1 MSLKVTAI
9 SNGVDG
15 LFLSNDR
22 FNTTRISFNFY
33 LPLLR
38 QTVANNAL
46 LPFVLTTCSE
56 KYPDFSKLNY
66 KLSKLYGARLEASC
80 EKTGDF
86 QLLRVCISTI
96 NDSFALDGESLVEE
110 ACEMLLNL
118 IFNPKAENGAFCED
132 DVNREKR
139 KAIEHIKS
147 ELSEKRIY
155 AKNRMLEEMYK
166 GENYGIPKC
175 GTEED
180 VNAITGETLYKAWED
195 VLRSAYIRVQV
206 VSSTMPNGLFD
217 KIRDRFSSIER
228 QNITVCDDVSPTKAL
243 NEPKTVT
250 ETMNVSQG
258 KLVMGFSSELYGDS
272 NKALPLMVMTDI
284 FGGGPYSRL
293 FTNVREKMSL
303 CYYCSASSVR
313 IKGLVMVDSGVE
325 TENFEKAQK
334 EILNQLDIIKENKF
348 SDFEF
353 ESSLKSINDSLNSYN
368 DSQTSIDVWYS
379 IRVFDKD
386 CLSPEEM
393 AEQLSSITRED
404 VVAAAKV
411 VKLNTVYR
419 LMPEKAEERK

>member
-293 FTNVREKMSL
+293 FANVREKMSL

-404 VVAAAKV
+404 VVAAAKG

>member
-33 LPLLR
+33 LPLER
-38 QTVANNAL
+38 ETVANNAL

-66 KLSKLYGARLEASC
+66 KLSKLYGARLESSC

-118 IFNPKAENGAFCED
+118 IFNPKVENGAFCDED
-132 DVNREKR
+132 VSREKR

-166 GENYGIPKC
+166 GEKYGIPKC
-175 GTEED
+175 GTEDD
-180 VNAITGETLYKAWED
+180 VNAITGETLYKAWKE
-195 VLRSAYIRVQV
+195 VLKSAYIRVQV
-206 VSSTMPNGLFD
+206 VSSTMPSGLFD
-217 KIRDRFSSIER
+217 KITDRFSSIER
-228 QNITVCDDVSPTKAL
+228 DNITVCDNVSPTKAL
-243 NEPKTVT
+243 SEAKTIT

-258 KLVMGFSSELYGDS
+258 QLVMGFSSELYGDGD
-272 NKALPLMVMTDI
+272 NALPLMVMTDI

-325 TENFEKAQK
+325 AENFKKAQE
-334 EILNQLDIIKENKF
+334 EILNQLEIIKQNKF

-353 ESSLKSINDSLNSYN
+353 ESSLKSIKDSLNSYN
-368 DSQTSIDVWYS
+368 DSQTSIDTWYS

-393 AEQLSSITRED
+393 AEKLTAVSRED
-404 VVAAAKV
+404 IARVANG

-419 LMPEKAEERK
+419 LMPENAGERK